1 MSDEDMNTASTACD
15 PGAMRQSGI
24 TIIEILVA
32 LTIASILIGLAL
44 PAFNNFVAQRTLT
57 SQVNDFLVSIQ
68 YARSEAGRRGT
79 TVSLRA
85 VNAAAAANE
94 WGPGWCVVVGTPVA
108 CPNDGTELRNF
119 ASLGT
124 NTLDATGALA
134 GIAILSFN
142 SRGLLLAPAAAG
154 VLNLCNP
161 TEDVGREVSLNAIGR
176 VSVTWVSRRW
186 RRIIVTPATAIRPR
200 WWLSIKR
207 CGNARSASGT
217 PMRTARRCVMA

>member
-1 MSDEDMNTASTACD
+1 MPDPTDHRMSDEDMNTASTACD
-15 PGAMRQSGI
+15 PGATRQSGI

-124 NTLDATGALA
+124 NTLNATGALA

-176 VSVTWVSRRW
+176 VSVRQPPV
-186 RRIIVTPATAIRPR
+186 AILDCKP
-200 WWLSIKR
+200 
-207 CGNARSASGT
+207 
-217 PMRTARRCVMA
+217 